1 MLVLTRKPGQTIRVG
16 DDVEIV
22 VVEVRGDQVRLGI
35 RAPSDVSIVRG
46 EIPDEI
52 QRENRAAAEAGDG
65 SDTAATTELAEEV
78 QGYSSRSDTT

>member
-35 RAPSDVSIVRG
+35 RAPRDVSIVRG
-46 EIPDEI
+46 EILEEI
-52 QRENRAAAEAGDG
+52 QRENRAAAEAGADELDALG
-65 SDTAATTELAEEV
+65 ELAAATEAVPGEKA
-78 QGYSSRSDTT
+78 QKD